1 MRRLFLT
8 FVAIVAVLLPAG
20 PVLAASCKGHSH
32 DLTLTNG
39 GATPASG
46 IAPASVTFQVRY
58 ADSGGCMPTYVS
70 VIVAGVG
77 TLPMSTAETDLV
89 GGVKYIRTVSLS
101 AGSHAY

>member
-39 GATPASG
+39 AATPGSAM
-46 IAPASVTFQVRY
+46 APASVTFKVRY
-58 ADSGGCMPTYVS
+58 ADSGGCIPTYVS
-70 VIVAGVG
+70 VVIAG
-77 TLPMSTAETDLV
+77 
-89 GGVKYIRTVSLS
+89 K
-101 AGSHAY
+101 